1 MKALIKNK
9 IRILSI
15 FLLILATG
23 CGEMFDNPLKDK
35 ESGED
40 ITVLIVDF
48 NFFTTRMTFKFVDV
62 TSDEEIAQSARVWF
76 TGANADDIVTYAG
89 KKESEHATE
98 LGQLELTV
106 DPNVEVSTSSPL
118 DFTVHVEIDGYDEF
132 AQTIQ
137 VNSEGKKTFELYL
150 SPTNG
155 GTNETITGGD
165 DPNDSGS
172 FIFQI
177 FGSTKSA
184 SVEEKPYVVNY
195 HLLKEEVI
203 NFTDVNGQPLY
214 SSVEEMQAAMASY
227 PGDFLQITMNIT
239 TGFPAFSGKVWVD
252 DARVNA
258 LVKKLESGNLVQ
270 LVIGGKKVYNLNG
283 GTITQSCTYTGEPA
297 PDIFGFAKVV
307 NDAWLISQ
315 TPNVYYNL
323 NISYLVASASL
334 VDICSIG
341 ATINFS
347 SSVKSSFSIDADI
360 YNESGQRIATTNFTG
375 SFPESFNLEN
385 VPDLPATIVFR
396 NNNPGFKEIAPLE
409 VSSLCSGSYD
419 VDVEAADGYVEF
431 FFTLKA
437 FCSDDPTVAVAPT
450 YSAEIRIKD
459 SGDDWQGI
467 DMEGGTVDILA
478 KENETYEFRFVWE
491 DSYETDEFTTE
502 FDTDGNYLGDSKGSK
517 ITSGRMEDGR
527 IKIMVEH
534 TFEQDVCDELN
545 W

>member
-9 IRILSI
+9 LRILSI

-35 ESGED
+35 ETGED
-40 ITVLIVDF
+40 ITLLIVDF

-62 TSDEEIAQSARVWF
+62 TSEEEITQNARVWF
-76 TGANADDIVTYAG
+76 TGANADDIVTYTG
-89 KKESEHATE
+89 NKESEHNTE

-106 DPNVEVSTSSPL
+106 DPNVEVSSGSPL
-118 DFTVHVEIDGYDEF
+118 EFTVHVEVDGYDEF
-132 AQTIQ
+132 AQTIS

-155 GTNETITGGD
+155 GDDETLTGGEDPD
-165 DPNDSGS
+165 DGGS
-172 FIFQI
+172 FIFQV

-195 HLLKEEVI
+195 HLNKEEVI

-214 SSVEEMQAAMASY
+214 GSVEEMEAAYKSD
-227 PGDFLQITMNIT
+227 PSNFLKMTMNIT

-258 LVKKLESGNLVQ
+258 LVQKLESGNLVE
-270 LVIGGKKVYNLNG
+270 LVIGGTKVYSLNG
-283 GTITQSCTYTGEPA
+283 GKITQTCTYLEEPE
-297 PDIFGFAKVV
+297 PDVFGFAKIV
-307 NDAWLISQ
+307 NDAWQISQ
-315 TPNVYYNL
+315 TPNVYYDL
-323 NISYLVASASL
+323 NISYLLASASL
-334 VDICSIG
+334 VDICGIG

-360 YNESGQRIATTNFTG
+360 YNESGQRIATTTFTG
-375 SFPESFNLEN
+375 TFPESFNLEN
-385 VPDLPATIVFR
+385 VPDIPATIVFR

-409 VSSLCSGSYD
+409 VTSLCSSSYD

-459 SGDDWQGI
+459 SGDEWQGI
-467 DMEGGTVDILA
+467 DMDGGTVDILA
-478 KENETYEFRFVWE
+478 KENETYEFRFVWK
-491 DSYETDEFTTE
+491 DSYETEEFSTE
-502 FDTDGNYLGDSKGSK
+502 FDANGNYLGDSKDSD
-517 ITSGRMEDGR
+517 ITSERMDDGR